1 MKSSDPRIQ
10 QLLNRLD
17 ALQNRQQQFSAEIE
31 EIRAEISLLK
41 RDSEENAIPTAE
53 PQAEVAGKRD
63 SAESA
68 VKPPFGEQNATGID
82 RRSRFRR
89 FFSSRDIE
97 KYIGEN
103 LINKIGI
110 LITIIGVAIGARYA
124 IDHELISPG
133 MRILLGYVTGFILL
147 FISVRLRNNLRNFS
161 AVLFSGAMAVF
172 YIISYAAFSL
182 YGLIVS
188 LPAFILMAV
197 ITVITVAAS
206 LYYNRQTVAH
216 IGLVGAYAVPFLV
229 GGEGS
234 VSNLFIYMVFINAG
248 ILSLAVYKYW
258 KPLTISAFAFTW
270 LIFGAWYSLE
280 YSEREHF
287 TQALVYSFLFFLILY
302 LAAIAYKLIREK
314 KFKKADIWL
323 ILANSFLFYGF
334 GYSMLSGNPDGNPWL
349 GIFTSVNAVIHFS
362 AAAVVY
368 RSGLFDKN
376 LFYLVIGLGITFIT
390 MAVPVELDG
399 SWVTLLWSAEAALLF
414 WIGRSQKVG
423 FYEKMSHPISALAF
437 ISLLISWE
445 TVYPLYQVE
454 KSGTG
459 FLFLFNIHFFT
470 SIFFV
475 TSLSLVVWT
484 DLQNRSNRPVLYR
497 NDAINKLAR
506 QMIWLV
512 LIVALYFAFRLEILG
527 LFRNLFVDSKIALTG
542 EMQEGGLE
550 TGNMD
555 LLTFG
560 FVWAMNYTMLFI
572 SLLLLAAIRWLN
584 RKDVATVLFTA
595 AVIAVIVY
603 LDEGL
608 SDIGRLKDHY
618 MNTGLNEYFD
628 AGIWHIGIRYI
639 SFSFLGL
646 MLYTTGK
653 LVKKKIVSN
662 SFDIAYDALLYS
674 TLLWILSNELI
685 LWLDM
690 AGASRPGNLWLTIF
704 WGVYALIIVSAGIKY
719 GRKHLRI
726 GAILLLGLTLVKL
739 FFFDITDLDAI
750 AKTIVFIALGVLLLL
765 ASFLYNKFKNK
776 MG

>member
-1 MKSSDPRIQ
+1 MTGSDPRIQ

-31 EIRAEISLLK
+31 EIREEIKLLQK
-41 RDSEENAIPTAE
+41 DGKGYADPPTE
-53 PQAEVAGKRD
+53 PQAEGKARRELPATAAKSSQGDQDATD
-63 SAESA
+63 SNR
-68 VKPPFGEQNATGID
+68 GGRL
-82 RRSRFRR
+82 RRLLKSP
-89 FFSSRDIE
+89 DLE
-97 KYIGEN
+97 KFIGEN

-124 IDHELISPG
+124 IDNELISPV
-133 MRILLGYVTGFILL
+133 MRILLGYLTGFVLL
-147 FISVRLRNNLRNFS
+147 FFSVRLRNNLRSFS

-172 YIISYAAFSL
+172 YIISFAAFSL
-182 YGLIVS
+182 YGLIAS
-188 LPAFILMAV
+188 LPVFILMAF

-234 VSNLFIYMVFINAG
+234 VSNLFLYMVFINTG
-248 ILSLAVYKYW
+248 VLSLAIYKYW
-258 KPLTISAFAFTW
+258 KPLTISAYAFTW
-270 LIFGAWYSLE
+270 LIFGAWYSME
-280 YSEREHF
+280 YSAAEHF
-287 TQALVYSFLFFLILY
+287 TPALVYSFLFFLVLY
-302 LAAIAYKLIREK
+302 LAAIVYKLIREQ

-334 GYSMLSGNPDGNPWL
+334 GFSILSGYADENSWL
-349 GIFTSVNAVIHFS
+349 GLFTSANAVIHFS
-362 AAAVVY
+362 AAALVY

-376 LFYLVIGLGITFIT
+376 LFYLVIGLGVTFVT

-399 SWVTLLWSAEAALLF
+399 SWVTMLWSAEAALLF
-414 WIGRSQKVG
+414 WIGRSQEIG
-423 FYEKMSHPISALAF
+423 FYEKMSHPILVLAF
-437 ISLLISWE
+437 ISLLIGWD
-445 TVYPLYQVE
+445 TAYPLYRIE
-454 KSGTG
+454 NSETG
-459 FLFLFNIHFFT
+459 FPFLFNIHLFT
-470 SIFFV
+470 SLLFI
-475 TSLSLVVWT
+475 TALSFMGRI
-484 DLQNRSNRPVLYR
+484 DFQKENRPVLYR
-497 NDAINKLAR
+497 NDVINKLAG

-527 LFRNLFVDSKIALTG
+527 LFRNMFVDSKIALSG
-542 EMQEGGLE
+542 EMQPGVLE

-560 FVWAMNYTMLFI
+560 SVWAMNYTMLFI
-572 SLLLLAAIRWLN
+572 SMLSLAAMRWLN

-595 AVIAVIVY
+595 AVIAVIIY

-618 MNTGLNEYFD
+618 MNPGLNEYFD
-628 AGIWHIGIRYI
+628 AGMWHIGIRYV

-653 LVKKKIVSN
+653 LAKQKIVSS
-662 SFDIAYDALLYS
+662 SFDIAYDALLYI

-685 LWLDM
+685 HWLDVS
-690 AGASRPGNLWLTIF
+690 GASRPGNLWLTII
-704 WGVYALIIVSAGIKY
+704 WGVYALIIVSAGIKFS
-719 GRKHLRI
+719 RKHLRI
-726 GAILLLGLTLVKL
+726 GAILLLGLTLAKL
-739 FFFDITDLDAI
+739 FFFDIADLDAI

-765 ASFLYNKFKNK
+765 ASFLYNKFKGE
-776 MG
+776 ME